1 MIKKYEFTDEV
12 NEYGFRRIRALRD
25 IPLHYVKAGDLGGF
39 LESEKNLGH
48 VGDCWVS
55 NKASVSGNAYV
66 LGAAKISD
74 NAIIAENARVLGKA
88 CVFGNAKVF
97 GSAFIHFF
105 AQIYDNAW
113 VTGNVHVSGNVR
125 IFGSASVSGNVH
137 IAGNTVV
144 YKDARVTCGTLFP
157 IGVMGADN
165 TEVTKSPIFIQGLD
179 YFVSITDNHMQIL
192 DEIHTFEEWQNLE
205 DTSSIDK
212 DWWLE
217 NKEHLMFYCSF
228 RMSK

>member
-1 MIKKYEFTDEV
+1 MEKKFEFTDEV
-12 NEYGFRRIRALRD
+12 NEYGYKRIRALRD
-25 IPLHYVKAGDLGGF
+25 IPLHNVKKGDLGGF
-39 LESEKNLGH
+39 LESENNLHHDGDYW
-48 VGDCWVS
+48 VGGNAIVYGNANISGD
-55 NKASVSGNAYV
+55 AFVSG
-66 LGAAKISD
+66 
-74 NAIIAENARVLGKA
+74 NAIIAENARVLCKA
-88 CVFGNAKVF
+88 CVYGNAKIFGNA
-97 GSAFIHFF
+97 FIYVF

-113 VTGNVHVSGNVR
+113 VAGNVHVSGNVR

-144 YKDARVTCGTLFP
+144 YNDARVTCGTLFP
-157 IGVMGADN
+157 IGIMGADN

-179 YFVSITDNHMQIL
+179 YFVSITDKHMQIL

-217 NKEHLMFYCSF
+217 NKEHLMFYCSS